1 MAKARKTESEPSAPK
16 RQSSRIKAIV
26 SAVQSQH
33 SHPYDTASL
42 TASTTGESQG
52 QRAQTRRPL
61 SSEEEKDNLRRRLP
75 DQVRRH
81 HQEEADI
88 QVPDKEESRH
98 HSQESRREAQ
108 ADC

>member
-1 MAKARKTESEPSAPK
+1 MAKARKTETEPSAPK

-26 SAVQSQH
+26 SAIQSQH
-33 SHPYDTASL
+33 SHPYGTALL
-42 TASTTGESQG
+42 TTPTTGESQG

-61 SSEEEKDNLRRRLP
+61 SSKEEDNLWRRLP
-75 DQVRRH
+75 DQIRRH

-88 QVPDKEESRH
+88 QVPSKEESRH
-98 HSQESRREAQ
+98 HRQESRGEAQ